1 VWKEALSAGADSS
14 LRLLEQGKG
23 GEMND
28 RKRIGEIFIENG
40 LITDKTLQRA
50 LTRAKRQKKRIG
62 LILEEI
68 EVITREELAKALA
81 DQFGY
86 KVIGNF
92 AHFRFSADLLNIIP
106 VDMALQRLLFP
117 LKIEDGKIAI
127 AMADPTDTK
136 ILHEILSSHGLKVV
150 PFIATRQEIIT
161 AINRHYLGKASDVK
175 LEKTV
180 MIVKYDR
187 LAAGTLKDIL
197 EKEGYQVI
205 LASDGMEAYKYTLA
219 SAPHVIITDRDMPM
233 LDGYGL
239 LDALKSIPETRDIP
253 MLLLADTINGDEEAR
268 LFQKG
273 FFDFMTKP
281 VKGATLITRVKRAFQ
296 SLEQQGLNLW

>member
-1 VWKEALSAGADSS
+1 MS
-14 LRLLEQGKG
+14 
-23 GEMND
+23 D
-28 RKRIGEIFIENG
+28 RKRIGEILIENG

-86 KVIGNF
+86 KVVGNF
-92 AHFRFSADLLNIIP
+92 AHFRFPPELLDIIP
-106 VDMALQRLLFP
+106 VDTALQHLLFP
-117 LKIEDGKIAI
+117 LKIENGKIAV

-136 ILHEILSSHGLKVV
+136 IIQEIVLNNGLKVV
-150 PFIATRQEIIT
+150 PFVATRNEIIT
-161 AINRHYLGKASDVK
+161 AINRHYLGKGADVK
-175 LEKTV
+175 QEKTV

-187 LAAGTLKDIL
+187 LAAGTLRDIL
-197 EKEGYQVI
+197 LKEGYQVL
-205 LASDGMEAYKYTLA
+205 LASDGMEAYKFTLS
-219 SAPHVIITDRDMPM
+219 SALHVIITDKDMPK

-239 LDALKSIPETRDIP
+239 LDALKSIPDTREIP
-253 MLLLADTINGDEEAR
+253 ILLLTDTINGDEEGR

-281 VKGATLITRVKRAFQ
+281 VLGPTLITRVRRAFQ
-296 SLEQQGLNLW
+296 SLEQQGLHLWG

>member
-1 VWKEALSAGADSS
+1 
-14 LRLLEQGKG
+14 
-23 GEMND
+23 MND

-40 LITDKTLQRA
+40 LITEKTLQRA
-50 LTRAKRQKKRIG
+50 LIRAKRQKKRIG

-86 KVIGNF
+86 KVIDNF
-92 AHFRFSADLLNIIP
+92 AHFRFPAELLDTIP
-106 VDMALQRLLFP
+106 VDIALQHLLFP
-117 LKIEDGKIAI
+117 LKIEAGKIAI

-136 ILHEILSSHGLKVV
+136 IINEIISRHGLKVV
-150 PFIATRQEIIT
+150 PFVATRQEIIT
-161 AINRHYLGKASDVK
+161 AINRHFLGKAPHVQHD
-175 LEKTV
+175 KTV
-180 MIVKYDR
+180 MLVKFDR
-187 LAAGTLKDIL
+187 LAAGALRDIL
-197 EKEGYQVI
+197 EKDGYQVI

-219 SAPHVIITDRDMPM
+219 AAPHVIVTDRDMPK

-239 LDALKSIPETRDIP
+239 LDALKSIPETREIP
-253 MLLLADTINGDEEAR
+253 MLLMTDTIDGDEEAR

-281 VKGATLITRVKRAFQ
+281 VKGATLLTRVRRAFQ
-296 SLEQQGLNLW
+296 SLEQQGLNLWG

>member
-1 VWKEALSAGADSS
+1 MSDH
-14 LRLLEQGKG
+14 
-23 GEMND
+23 
-28 RKRIGEIFIENG
+28 KRIGEILIENG

-86 KVIGNF
+86 KVVGNF
-92 AHFRFSADLLNIIP
+92 AHFRFPAELLDIIP
-106 VDMALQRLLFP
+106 VDTALQHLLFP
-117 LKIEDGKIAI
+117 LKIENGKIAV

-136 ILHEILSSHGLKVV
+136 IIQEIVLNNGLKVV
-150 PFIATRQEIIT
+150 PFVATRNEIIT
-161 AINRHYLGKASDVK
+161 AINRHYLGKGPDAQR
-175 LEKTV
+175 EKTV

-187 LAAGTLKDIL
+187 LAAGTLRDIL
-197 EKEGYQVI
+197 VKEGYQVI
-205 LASDGMEAYKYTLA
+205 LASDGMEAYKFTLA
-219 SAPHVIITDRDMPM
+219 SAPHVIITDRDMPK

-239 LDALKSIPETRDIP
+239 LDALKSIPDTREIP
-253 MLLLADTINGDEEAR
+253 IILLTDTINGDEEGR

-281 VKGATLITRVKRAFQ
+281 VLGATLITRVRRAFQ
-296 SLEQQGLNLW
+296 SLEQQGLHLWG